1 MKPLFSTQLSLM
13 LLFSFA
19 FGLLPFLDN
28 FAHIG
33 GFFAGILT
41 GLVFMPVVYFSK
53 RDKLIKRGL
62 KVVALPLIVLIIV
75 LGLTNFY
82 KGANNC
88 SWCRYLR
95 YVVLIGDSSFIGA
108 SFVRVYC

>member
-1 MKPLFSTQLSLM
+1 MILV
-13 LLFSFA
+13 SFA

-33 GFFAGILT
+33 GFVGGILT

-53 RDKLIKRGL
+53 RDRFIKLGL
-62 KVVALPLIVLIIV
+62 RFIALPLIIMVLA

-82 KGANNC
+82 KGVNNC
-88 SWCRYLR
+88 SWCKYLSC
-95 YVVLIGDSSFIGA
+95 LPINGWCDAFDTPQGST
-108 SFVRVYC
+108 

>member
-1 MKPLFSTQLSLM
+1 MILV
-13 LLFSFA
+13 SFA

-33 GFFAGILT
+33 GFIAGILT

-53 RDKLIKRGL
+53 RDKYIKLGL
-62 KVVALPLIVLIIV
+62 RVIALPLIVMLIV

-82 KGANNC
+82 KGVNNC
-88 SWCRYLR
+88 SWCKYLR
-95 YVVLIGDSSFIGA
+95 YPQGEGFWANDYPAFVLFCYSA
-108 SFVRVYC
+108 CL

>member
-1 MKPLFSTQLSLM
+1 MILV
-13 LLFSFA
+13 SFA

-33 GFFAGILT
+33 GFIGGILT

-53 RDKLIKRGL
+53 RDKYIKWGL
-62 KVVALPLIVLIIV
+62 RVVALPCVVVLIVV
-75 LGLTNFY
+75 GLTNFY
-82 KGANNC
+82 KGVNNC

-95 YVVLIGDSSFIGA
+95 
-108 SFVRVYC
+108 